1 MNSSIALWRRAL
13 TTSGSKKATLP
24 HIVDMPRTLHA
35 KTLQELQSFALVTT
49 ADVLWGHQDAF
60 GHVNNTRHIQFFE
73 QSRTLYFR
81 HLSAVSGV
89 PFNNESDPSRA
100 DAIGPILANLNIKY
114 TAILEWPNVV
124 AVGARVH
131 GYKRNRTRF
140 SMTHKLV
147 VATTGQVVAVGDG
160 DVSVVDYATGKT
172 TTVPLSIQKAI
183 DEFEQRSVPD
193 LD

>member
-1 MNSSIALWRRAL
+1 MSSLCRRAL
-13 TTSGSKKATLP
+13 TTTASKRATLP

-35 KTLQELQSFALVTT
+35 KTVHELQTFALVTT

-89 PFNNESDPSRA
+89 AFNNEPDPARS

-114 TAILEWPNVV
+114 TAVLEWPNVV

-131 GYKRNRTRF
+131 GYKRGRTRF
-140 SMTHKLV
+140 AMAHKLV
-147 VATTGQVVAVGDG
+147 VASSGQVVAVGEG

-172 TTVPLSIQKAI
+172 TTVPTAIQAAI
-183 DEFEQRSVPD
+183 DAFEQRAVPD